1 MQGKQTGLIKHSVE
15 LLAGVVLMPLCEPMR
30 WMALWIEE
38 EREDR
43 ASRTLGFAS
52 QRSRSI

>member
-15 LLAGVVLMPLCEPMR
+15 VLAGVVLMPLCEPMR

-38 EREDR
+38 EWEVR
-43 ASRTLGFAS
+43 ASRTLGFVS
-52 QRSRSI
+52 QWSRSI